1 MRIGS
6 APGGTTLGETVAGFK
21 RLEEEGFASGWLPN
35 IFSHDAM
42 TAIALAGDQTST
54 LEMGTYV
61 VPTYPRHPFVMAQQT
76 LSTAAA
82 TGNRF
87 VLGIGLSHRM
97 VIEDM
102 WGFDFSTP
110 VRHMR
115 EYLELLGP
123 LLRGEAVSYEG
134 AEYRVNAQLDVTDAD
149 PPPVV
154 VAALGPQMLRL
165 TGRLADGTATW
176 LAGAPYLESTV
187 VPEMSQAAAEA
198 GKPRP
203 RVIAGL
209 PVAIT
214 SDVEA
219 ARAAIGEA
227 MPGYGD
233 LPSYRRV
240 LDGSGAQ
247 GPAEVAI
254 VGSEEEV
261 ERELRRL
268 AEIGVTDFQASIAGQ
283 DAETQDRTREFL
295 LAIQDELK

>member
-1 MRIGS
+1 
-6 APGGTTLGETVAGFK
+6 
-21 RLEEEGFASGWLPN
+21 
-35 IFSHDAM
+35 
-42 TAIALAGDQTST
+42 
-54 LEMGTYV
+54 
-61 VPTYPRHPFVMAQQT
+61 
-76 LSTAAA
+76 
-82 TGNRF
+82 
-87 VLGIGLSHRM
+87 M

-102 WGFDFSTP
+102 WGFDFSKP

-115 EYLELLGP
+115 EYLEVLGP

-134 AEYRVNAQLDVTDAD
+134 EEYRVNAQLDVPDAE
-149 PPPVV
+149 PPSVV

-209 PVAIT
+209 PVTIT

-219 ARAAIGEA
+219 ARSAIAEA
-227 MPGYGD
+227 MPIYSE

-240 LDGSGAQ
+240 LDGSGAE
-247 GPAEVAI
+247 GPGDVAI

-268 AEIGVTDFQASIAGQ
+268 HEIGVTDFLASIAGQ
-283 DAETQDRTREFL
+283 DEETLERTREFL
-295 LAIQDELK
+295 LAIKDDLN